1 MIIPTDKKG
10 EARKLNLTN
19 IEVKDMIYELS
30 RKNVELS
37 ISKNTSTQ
45 RERLVIEH
53 ERVMNLGAI
62 EILWSLLRNH

>member
-10 EARKLNLTN
+10 KARKLNLTN
-19 IEVKDMIYELS
+19 IEVKDMIYEIS
-30 RKNVELS
+30 RKNRELS

-62 EILWSLLRNH
+62 EMLWSLLRNH

>member
-10 EARKLNLTN
+10 KARKLNLTN

-62 EILWSLLRNH
+62 EMLWSLLRNH